1 MDHVWLHLNFSF
13 ICYLCYNI
21 RNLLNSIY
29 CFVQGFVPA
38 INALAWY
45 HEQFEHDYKQA
56 VQLWEQADFLE
67 SPDAALNLGVVY
79 SQGLYPGKPADQVSS
94 SKNAFCDHLLVYRLV
109 LSAER

>member
-1 MDHVWLHLNFSF
+1 M
-13 ICYLCYNI
+13 
-21 RNLLNSIY
+21 
-29 CFVQGFVPA
+29 
-38 INALAWY
+38 AWY

-94 SKNAFCDHLLVYRLV
+94 SMNAFCDHLLVYRLV
-109 LSAER
+109 LSSLEVNHLSF